1 MEETIIKQQQESI
14 KLSKM
19 SKGYQWEIRVF
30 VEKEDDVKALGR
42 IDFLNEELVYK
53 LPEEKLFEMC
63 VYARAQLSCTSDP
76 WSPDNSSMQLCSP
89 VPGTS
94 RPS

>member
-30 VEKEDDVKALGR
+30 LDGEDDMVDLERLEK
-42 IDFLNEELVYK
+42 INKELEGGYGNNG
-53 LPEEKLFEMC
+53 
-63 VYARAQLSCTSDP
+63 D
-76 WSPDNSSMQLCSP
+76 
-89 VPGTS
+89 
-94 RPS
+94 